1 MRKLRILNSKETKKA
16 LESIKDQ
23 YNCDIKLDYGFL
35 ESDENKIYLIN
46 KDIAKIDLSKLRL
59 SSVGLY
65 FGRIGENGFE
75 PGIEGS
81 QLIGPCARKNAV
93 LLNDEAVKMWLR
105 GEDIE
110 KETNCKGVVLLKN
123 EENDFLG
130 CGRVKDKRII
140 NLVPK
145 ERRLKSI
152 ID

>member
-1 MRKLRILNSKETKKA
+1 MHQLKILNSKETKKM
-16 LESIKDQ
+16 LEIAKDQ
-23 YNCDIKLDYGFL
+23 HDCDIRLDYSFL

-75 PGIEGS
+75 PSIEGS
-81 QLIGPCARKNAV
+81 QMIGPDAKKNVV
-93 LLNDEAVKMWLR
+93 LLNDEEVKKWLR

-110 KETNCKGVVLLKN
+110 KETNYKGIVLLKN
-123 EENDFLG
+123 NENDFLG
-130 CGRVKDKRII
+130 CGRIKNGKII

-145 ERRLKSI
+145 ERRLKYQS
-152 ID
+152 

>member
-1 MRKLRILNSKETKKA
+1 MHKLKILNSKETKK
-16 LESIKDQ
+16 LLGLVNDQ
-23 YNCDIKLDYGFL
+23 YGCSIELNYSFL

-46 KDIAKIDLSKLRL
+46 KDIAKVDLSKLRL

-81 QLIGPCARKNAV
+81 QMIGSSAKKNVV
-93 LLNDEAVKMWLR
+93 LLNDEEVKKWLR
-105 GEDIE
+105 GEDLE
-110 KETNCKGVVLLKN
+110 KETDCKGIVLLKN
-123 EENDFLG
+123 DENDFLG
-130 CGRVKDKRII
+130 CGKIRQNKII

-145 ERRLKSI
+145 ERRLKST